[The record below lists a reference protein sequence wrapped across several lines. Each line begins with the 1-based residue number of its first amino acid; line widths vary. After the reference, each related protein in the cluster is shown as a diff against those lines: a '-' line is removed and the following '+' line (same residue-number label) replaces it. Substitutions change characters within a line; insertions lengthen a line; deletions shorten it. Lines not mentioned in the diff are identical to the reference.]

1 MSVILDALKKAQN
14 DRKDLTKGLPYDP
27 KNKPQRPRWP
37 VYLIATI
44 AICVLIVFLLIP
56 GPKKPTIT
64 PVEAP
69 KSAQVPPAPPPVIA
83 EKASPVVQSTTPA
96 HNVLAS
102 KQSTGARKISTKDM
116 KPAKEQK
123 KSSASLPKYDAEKKD
138 AGAFDSSLQSTP
150 KAESKVLIS
159 SVDHEKI
166 NATYNEALKET
177 EKGNTKSAKRLYQAI
192 LAEQPSHIEALN
204 NLGVIAMREGNTDEA
219 LFYFNKVLQY
229 KKDYGKA
236 YNNIGLL
243 MMKEDKKGLAE
254 EYFRKSIELGKDGIE
269 PSLNLA
275 ALLRTEKRYEEA
287 SRVLVGLIGSH
298 TKNKSLYLSY
308 ALIKDEMGQY
318 EEAIKYYRLYLRE
331 GGGTGERNEVV
342 ERLKALENVHST
354 KSK

>member
-14 DRKDLTKGLPYDP
+14 ERKDLTKGLPCDP
-27 KNKPQRPRWP
+27 KNKPPKPRWP
-37 VYLIATI
+37 VYVVA
-44 AICVLIVFLLIP
+44 LIVVFIVLAFLLTP
-56 GPKKPTIT
+56 GPKKP
-64 PVEAP
+64 
-69 KSAQVPPAPPPVIA
+69 
-83 EKASPVVQSTTPA
+83 STTPMVA
-96 HNVLAS
+96 TKTVQALPAS
-102 KQSTGARKISTKDM
+102 PPVATDKAPSVTQSTAPVTVLPVRRSDTQKVATKDVKPVKEQRKIGRPAAKSAEAKQDPPEIDPSQQARQKDEP
-116 KPAKEQK
+116 KVSI
-123 KSSASLPKYDAEKKD
+123 SSA
-138 AGAFDSSLQSTP
+138 
-150 KAESKVLIS
+150 
-159 SVDHEKI
+159 DHEKI
-166 NATYNEALKET
+166 NATYNEAIKET
-177 EKGNTKSAKRLYQAI
+177 EKGNIKSAKRLYQAI
-192 LAEQPSHIEALN
+192 LAEQPSHLEALN

-243 MMKEDKKGLAE
+243 MMKDGQKGIAE

-287 SRVLVGLIGSH
+287 SRLLVRFIGANI
-298 TKNKSLYLSY
+298 KNRSLYLSY

-342 ERLKALENVHST
+342 ERLKALENVQT
-354 KSK
+354 SKNR